1 MKSND
6 SFLCLLPMKIKIFF
20 DKFKRWVWLKFDES
34 IAGTRIEDL
43 PDKYMYFFGAMNHL
57 SIITVFVTIT
67 LIVYYAAL
75 NTYYLVPD
83 GHNAAMESCSE
94 VPREM
99 PSGLYVAD
107 TNGRYLG
114 ESGFLYSEAIYA
126 MRTNNLEISLE
137 AYQSI
142 VSDIFKSAVEKE
154 ARESKECDLS
164 RNLITYLAW
173 KVVYPDTK
181 NNLQIFSFAS
191 DIGGV
196 FNSKLPGNFLF

>member
-1 MKSND
+1 MKSNY
-6 SFLCLLPMKIKIFF
+6 SFLCLLPIKIKILFG
-20 DKFKRWVWLKFDES
+20 KFKRWVWLKFDES

-57 SIITVFVTIT
+57 SIITIFVTIT
-67 LIVYYAAL
+67 TIGYYAAS
-75 NTYYLVPD
+75 NTNYLVPY
-83 GHNAAMESCSE
+83 GHNEAMESCSE

-137 AYQSI
+137 AYKSI
-142 VSDIFKSAVEKE
+142 VSGTFKSAVEKV
-154 ARESKECDLS
+154 AKESKGYDLS
-164 RNLITYLAW
+164 RNLITYLTW
-173 KVVYPDTK
+173 KVVYPDLH
-181 NNLQIFSFAS
+181 NNLQIFSFAA

-196 FNSKLPGNFLF
+196 FNSKLPGDFLF